1 MENGEQKIFVWCDFS
16 PEMETAIIHG
26 IQVAVILDKE
36 VCLMHILNEKSHEN
50 QEMAEARLRGIAA
63 KIASLA
69 PAIRLHFIVLEKPLH
84 KILTIMAEIYD
95 ALLLVAHKKTAPK
108 LLVSLPDAGFPFL
121 FVSAKDDLDSLYKQ
135 IVIPVGYMKKSKD
148 LALWGSYFGR
158 HNGASIDVFMAS
170 ESAEADRN
178 SVKSNFF
185 SIVRLYR
192 NFRFPYQQIES
203 HSPTWKLQKAALN
216 HSLGLRTGLLI
227 ISASFKTTFIDRMM
241 GLTEDKVIE
250 NSGDLS
256 VMCINSQR
264 DLYTLCG

>member
-1 MENGEQKIFVWCDFS
+1 
-16 PEMETAIIHG
+16 METAIMHG

-36 VCLMHILNEKSHEN
+36 LCLMHVLQSKNHEN
-50 QEMAEARLRGIAA
+50 PEMAEAKLRGIAG
-63 KIASLA
+63 KITSLV
-69 PAIRLHFIVLEKPLH
+69 PSIRLHYIVLENPLH
-84 KILTIMAEIYD
+84 KILTIMAEVYD
-95 ALLLVAHKKTAPK
+95 ALLLVAHKKSAVK
-108 LLVSLPDAGFPFL
+108 LLDSLPHSGFPFL
-121 FVSAKDDLDSLYKQ
+121 FVSSKTDLDSLYKQ

-170 ESAEADRN
+170 ESAEADRK
-178 SVKSNFF
+178 SVTSNFY

-216 HSLGLRTGLLI
+216 HSLGLKCGLLI

-241 GLTEDKVIE
+241 GLTEDKMIE
-250 NSGDLS
+250 KSADLS